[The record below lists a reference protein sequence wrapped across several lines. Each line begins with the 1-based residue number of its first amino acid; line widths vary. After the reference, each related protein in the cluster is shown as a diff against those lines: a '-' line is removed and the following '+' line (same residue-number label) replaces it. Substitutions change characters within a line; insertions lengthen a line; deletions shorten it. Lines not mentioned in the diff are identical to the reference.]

1 MKKNGMLMPSHI
13 PALTYQKPSTESNSK
28 ISSPIYSQ
36 NGHMTDPQSK
46 SKPMTNGYHL
56 TPRRHQLNSNN
67 DKNSKTSRRT
77 SKERRHSDLSSRN
90 SSRLR

>member
-13 PALTYQKPSTESNSK
+13 PALTYQKPSTESN
-28 ISSPIYSQ
+28 SQ